1 MVTHNVEEA
10 VMMSDRVVVLSDK
23 PTRLKEIKHIGIKQ
37 PRNRKG
43 GEFGRAVDDIYAE
56 LAAKA

>member
-10 VMMSDRVVVLSDK
+10 VLMSDRVVVLSDK
-23 PTRLKEIKHIGIKQ
+23 PTRLKAIRKIGIRQ

-43 GEFGRAVDDIYAE
+43 GEFGKAVDDIYKE
-56 LAAKA
+56 LSK